1 MHILR
6 PAFAMERA
14 DALRFASERGFGIVI
29 AADAGGPRGS
39 HLPFVLREDAEGVPV
54 AQIHVTARN
63 PLVGL
68 AEAGHRF
75 LLVVAGADAY
85 ISNDWYHSPDQV
97 STWFYEAVHLSGVAH
112 LRPLPDNRQ
121 HGDELLAVAEGRLA
135 KAPWTLA
142 GMEPDKR
149 EAMLASIRVI
159 DIAVDTVE
167 GQLKVNQHKI
177 DEDHVAI
184 ANRLASADTTDGR
197 HLAARMRA
205 LRPHLAYDVPPDDA
219 PPAGP
224 GMVRRRSHAA

>member
-29 AADAGGPRGS
+29 AADAAGPRGS

-112 LRPLPDNRQ
+112 LRPPPDNRQ
-121 HGDELLAVAEGRLA
+121 HGDELLAVAEARLP
-135 KAPWTLA
+135 KDPWTLA

-149 EAMLASIRVI
+149 EAMLGAIRVI

-184 ANRLASADTTDGR
+184 AKRLASSDTTDGQ

-224 GMVRRRSHAA
+224 ELLRRRSHVA